1 MARST
6 VSRRFG
12 WWGVLATT
20 LFGTMALGRLVV
32 PEPVLRAAPAR
43 EREMAPQGRGR
54 GGGAPAAQ
62 PVAPMAFRYMGPA
75 PAGRIASVVG
85 VPGDPTTYYLGNAS
99 GGVWKSTDS
108 GATFVPVFDDQPVQ
122 AIGALALSATDPNQV
137 WAGTGEGWVIR
148 PSDVAGDGIYKST
161 DAGATWKNMG
171 LRETGRIGRV
181 IVHPTNPNIVY
192 ACAVGRATGPQPDRG
207 VFKTADGGQTW
218 TKSLFVDPNTGC
230 SGLAIDVNNP
240 DILIAGTWQL
250 TQRTWEQYSGGP
262 GSAVYMSRDAGATWK
277 KVENGMPRSPLGK
290 IDVAIAPSDSK
301 RMYALIQ
308 TANQGSLWRSDDGG
322 TNWNVVSWD
331 RSLIGRAG
339 YYVRLAVNPQDP
351 NDVIVMN
358 SGFHRSKDG
367 GKLFPGGGGCGD
379 CHDVWF
385 DPKDGNRYVLTD
397 DGGATIFTA
406 SGQTGVRLPN
416 GQMYHV
422 AVDNR
427 VPYWIYSNRQDDG
440 TMRGPSTNP
449 EQTGNGRLAGA
460 APAAAPDAGRGG
472 RGGGGAGAGGGG
484 RGGRAGGPAWEPN
497 LGGCESGFTQP
508 QPDNADIV
516 WGSCYGNK
524 LTRWDARQGTAR
536 SVSPAMITFD
546 SAPDK
551 SKYRCHWTAPVTFDA
566 FEPSTVYYACQVI
579 WKTTNGGQSWTQI
592 SPDLSTQDPSII
604 VPSGGIVQDNL
615 GQFSGA
621 LVYAIASSP
630 KAKGLLWAGTNDGK
644 VWYTRDGGG
653 KWADVTNN
661 IKGAPNRGTITQIWP
676 STFDAATAYV
686 TIDGHLVDDRKP
698 HVFKTTDYGATWK
711 PVVGNLPAT
720 HPLDYA
726 LSVIENSNKQGML
739 FAGTGHGFY
748 YSLDDGTTWTQFKT
762 GLPAAPTTWV
772 VYEPRYHD
780 VVVSTYGRG
789 LFILGDVS
797 LLEQTGQTTAPAA
810 PTTRLF
816 TPNAAFR
823 MARNGNAEFKF
834 SVAAAPTQPV
844 KMEILNSAGEV
855 IRTQEFTGVR
865 PGLNQVSWNL
875 MYEPAKMV
883 EIRTT
888 PKENQYIWSEPDFSG
903 REVRFVTHWGIGP
916 TTATPIAAP
925 GKYSVRLTIDGKPF
939 TEPFTV
945 LKDPKIVSS
954 DADLVESTKMQLR
967 IRDAISETSGVV
979 NRLEIIRKQ
988 IEDVLKDKRGQ
999 DEIEKPLMDLDT
1011 MLFGTELRLVTR
1023 QDLLS
1028 DDKYFADS
1036 YRVYMNLLWLGGAV
1050 GTGAGDEAGGADYK
1064 PRDVAY
1070 DILTDQLQQLAEA
1083 KVLFERHVATDIPAF
1098 NKKMTGKIP
1107 AITTGAGGGRGGGQ

>member
-108 GATFVPVFDDQPVQ
+108 GATFVPIFDDQPVQ

-218 TKSLFVDPNTGC
+218 TRSLFVDPNTGC

-351 NDVIVMN
+351 NDIIVMN

-385 DPKDGNRYVLTD
+385 DPKDGTRYVLTD

-460 APAAAPDAGRGG
+460 APPAVAPAAGRA
-472 RGGGGAGAGGGG
+472 GGGGGGGGG

-615 GQFSGA
+615 GQYSGA
-621 LVYAIASSP
+621 LVYAIASSS

-644 VWYTRDGGG
+644 VWNTRDGGG
-653 KWADVTNN
+653 KWVDVTAN

-686 TIDGHLVDDRKP
+686 TIDGHLIDDRKP
-698 HVFKTTDYGATWK
+698 HVFKTTDYGATWR

-748 YSLDDGTTWTQFKT
+748 YSLDDGTNWTQFKT

-789 LFILGDVS
+789 LFILGDIS

-810 PTTRLF
+810 TTTRLF

-844 KMEILNSAGEV
+844 KMEILNSTGEV

-865 PGLNQVSWNL
+865 AGLNQVSWNL
-875 MYEPAKMV
+875 MYEPARMV

-903 REVRFVTHWGIGP
+903 REVRLVTHWGIGP